1 MISSTGGSQ
10 SWLSELKKWFKESLR
25 DLQGLN
31 MCMHVGINISSFI
44 TKTLLQNFVHFI
56 DITKY
61 NDNLQ
66 FSR

>member
-1 MISSTGGSQ
+1 MAFRIEEVVQREFKGPTGFEYVYS
-10 SWLSELKKWFKESLR
+10 
-25 DLQGLN
+25 
-31 MCMHVGINISSFI
+31 CMHVGINISSFI